1 MKIQAVKRNF
11 NDHAC
16 GFEFM
21 AIDQVVGTIT
31 GNLTN
36 RYEAVQHPNEIILE
50 MFSRFGKLFRNIL
63 KRYSLSLCIV

>member
-31 GNLTN
+31 GNFMK
-36 RYEAVQHPNEIILE
+36 RYEAVQHPRQHSRGVFLLWYIIL
-50 MFSRFGKLFRNIL
+50 
-63 KRYSLSLCIV
+63 

>member
-21 AIDQVVGTIT
+21 AIDQLVGTIT
-31 GNLTN
+31 GNLTK
-36 RYEAVQHPNEIILE
+36 RYEAVQHLKDIIPE
-50 MFSRFGKLFRNIL
+50 MFSYFVK
-63 KRYSLSLCIV
+63 